1 MKKIICFLC
10 LIILTLSFGAC
21 DPGTLTIPPESL
33 AEITSIELIEY
44 TNPEQK
50 HFHSW
55 VPDHSDDLVPFD
67 FSKMTVLET
76 LPEER
81 LTDFKDAF
89 TQTDILNLYYA
100 YDSPADVCI
109 KANYSNGDFLIIW
122 ANYKRGSFGGYIGKF
137 AQDGSVSSFWGCFS
151 ALFYYEDLVN
161 NFFTYQI

>member
-21 DPGTLTIPPESL
+21 DPGSLPITPETLTD
-33 AEITSIELIEY
+33 ITSIELIEY

-50 HFHSW
+50 HFNSW

-81 LTDFKDAF
+81 LTDFKDTF
-89 TQTDILNLYYA
+89 TQTDILYHYYA

-122 ANYKRGSFGGYIGKF
+122 ANYKRGSFTGYIGKF
-137 AQDGSVSSFWGCFS
+137 AQDGSISFFWGCFS
-151 ALFYYEDLVN
+151 SLSYYEDLVN

>member
-10 LIILTLSFGAC
+10 LVVLTLSFGAC
-21 DPGTLTIPPESL
+21 DPSTIHASPEYLSD
-33 AEITSIELIEY
+33 ITSIELIEY

-81 LTDFKDAF
+81 HEDFCTAF
-89 TQTDILNLYYA
+89 SQADILLTYYA

-109 KANYSNGDFLIIW
+109 KANHENGDFLIIW
-122 ANYKRGSFGGYIGKF
+122 ANYKRGSYGGYVGEF
-137 AQDGSVSSFWGCFS
+137 TQDGSVKYFWGCFS
-151 ALFYYEDLVN
+151 ALPTYENLVN
-161 NFFTYQI
+161 DFFTYQI

>member
-10 LIILTLSFGAC
+10 LIIFTLSFGAC
-21 DPGTLTIPPESL
+21 DALRIQPNLESL

-44 TNPEQK
+44 TNPNQK
-50 HFHSW
+50 SFLSW

-67 FSKMTVLET
+67 FSKMTILET

-81 LTDFKDAF
+81 LTDFKDTF
-89 TQTDILNLYYA
+89 TQTDILYHYYA

-137 AQDGSVSSFWGCFS
+137 AQDGSIGSFWGCFS
-151 ALFYYEDLVN
+151 SLSYYEDLVN